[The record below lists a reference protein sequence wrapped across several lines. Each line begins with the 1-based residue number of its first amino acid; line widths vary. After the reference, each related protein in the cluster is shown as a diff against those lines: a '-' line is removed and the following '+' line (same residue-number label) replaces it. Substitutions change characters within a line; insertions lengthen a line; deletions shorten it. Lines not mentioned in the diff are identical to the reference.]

1 MMKKEYITPEMIV
14 RAVFTEGIMQPTASM
29 PLDDNPDPEIGWD
42 DQEVRENNKSFDVWE
57 D

>member
-1 MMKKEYITPEMIV
+1 MKKEYITPEMIV